1 MLVFSFT
8 SLLVSILFHLTNYH
22 ILLIMLKKTRREVM
36 KKKNFLAAIAAAIM
50 VFSSITT
57 TALADAPSNV
67 NENLESSNE
76 SVAEEAV
83 TYSEL
88 VEIIEKENS
97 RDVTDT
103 KYFTF
108 SYNEEMGSAQITDYD
123 SSGGN
128 DVIIPNHVN
137 YDGKDYVVTSI
148 GFRAMQDK
156 GILKLFIPDT
166 IQDIQQ
172 DAFTKNRNLESV
184 VFENAEAE
192 ISGSVKPLTLRRA
205 IFYWDYNI
213 DTIVL
218 PKRLVALDQTTFS
231 RCRVV
236 NLYFTSTNAP
246 TFTSDSGFPQYM
258 AEFVNIFVPEGQASN
273 YKDALSDVESL
284 AKTNRMNQIFIIEN
298 IPLTNYAPVNGS
310 FELRIPETYVF
321 SRENKTWSEALS
333 FNVFKDSKENNLLEE
348 VIGGNGY
355 TIDLVTREDNG
366 KYIYYNSEFNKQI
379 EVNLYVFG

>member
-1 MLVFSFT
+1 MKRKKFLISVAAIILVFSSTTITALGNT
-8 SLLVSILFHLTNYH
+8 SLDVEI
-22 ILLIMLKKTRREVM
+22 
-36 KKKNFLAAIAAAIM
+36 
-50 VFSSITT
+50 
-57 TALADAPSNV
+57 
-67 NENLESSNE
+67 NENLELPNE
-76 SVAEEAV
+76 SVSEEPI

-88 VEIIEKENS
+88 VEVIKKES
-97 RDVTDT
+97 LRDVTDT

-108 SYNEEMGSAQITDYD
+108 NYNEEMGSAQIIDYD
-123 SSGGN
+123 SSGGS

-137 YDGKDYVVTSI
+137 YNGKDFVITSI
-148 GFRAMQDK
+148 GYRAMQEK

-184 VFENAEAE
+184 IFENAEAE
-192 ISGSVKPLTLRRA
+192 ISGSIKPLTLRRA

-231 RCRVV
+231 RCRVA

-246 TFTSDSGFPQYM
+246 IFTSDSGFPQYL

-273 YKDALSDVESL
+273 YKNALSDVESL
-284 AKTNRMNQIFIIEN
+284 AKANKMNKIFIIEN
-298 IPLTNYAPVNGS
+298 IPLTNYTPVNGY

-321 SRENKTWSEALS
+321 SRADKTWSEALS
-333 FNVFKDSKENNLLEE
+333 FNIFKDSRENDSLKE
-348 VIGGNGY
+348 VVGGHNY
-355 TIDLVTREDNG
+355 TIDLVTHEHNG
-366 KYIYYNSEFNKQI
+366 KYIYYNFEFDKQI